1 MHREKM
7 VIFDLD
13 GTLVDTAPDLINS
26 ANFALRDTIS
36 NPINIE
42 ESRKI
47 IGKGGKYLIEKSLL
61 SRNIQLPDDKINQLT
76 LAFLEYYKNNIYQD
90 SKPFS
95 NMIETLNMLKE
106 NDINIAICTNKP
118 EKLTKILLSK
128 MGLLDYFSNIVAGD
142 TLAKMKPDPLP
153 LLTLIKEKNIKKS
166 NAIMV
171 GDSENDIIAA
181 KLAGIKVIGVTFGYS
196 ETEIEQLNPDYIAN
210 NFIDVK
216 EIIKRNFL

>member
-1 MHREKM
+1 MYKEKM

-26 ANFALRDTIS
+26 ANFALKNIIN

-47 IGKGGKYLIEKSLL
+47 IGKGGKYLIEKSLF
-61 SRNIQLPDDKINQLT
+61 SRNIKLSDDKINQLT
-76 LAFLEYYKNNIYQD
+76 LVFLEYYKNNIYKD
-90 SKPFS
+90 SRPFS

-106 NDINIAICTNKP
+106 FNINIAICTNKS
-118 EKLTKILLSK
+118 EELTKILLSK
-128 MGLLDYFSNIVAGD
+128 MGLLDYFNNIVAGD
-142 TLAKMKPDPLP
+142 SLPKMKPDPLP

-171 GDSENDIIAA
+171 GDSENDIIAS

-196 ETEIEQLNPDYIAN
+196 ETGIEQLHPDYIAN
-210 NFIDVK
+210 NFTDVK

>member
-1 MHREKM
+1 M
-7 VIFDLD
+7 
-13 GTLVDTAPDLINS
+13 
-26 ANFALRDTIS
+26 
-36 NPINIE
+36 
-42 ESRKI
+42 
-47 IGKGGKYLIEKSLL
+47 L

-142 TLAKMKPDPLP
+142 TLSKMKPDPLP
-153 LLTLIKEKNIKKS
+153 LLTLIKEKNIRKL

>member
-76 LAFLEYYKNNIYQD
+76 QSFLEYYKNNIYQD

-106 NDINIAICTNKP
+106 NDINIAI
-118 EKLTKILLSK
+118 
-128 MGLLDYFSNIVAGD
+128 
-142 TLAKMKPDPLP
+142 
-153 LLTLIKEKNIKKS
+153 
-166 NAIMV
+166 
-171 GDSENDIIAA
+171 
-181 KLAGIKVIGVTFGYS
+181 
-196 ETEIEQLNPDYIAN
+196 
-210 NFIDVK
+210 
-216 EIIKRNFL
+216 

>member
-1 MHREKM
+1 MYKEKM

-26 ANFALRDTIS
+26 ANFALKNIIN

-42 ESRKI
+42 ESRRI
-47 IGKGGKYLIEKSLL
+47 IGKGGKYLIEKSLF
-61 SRNIQLPDDKINQLT
+61 SRNIKLPDDKISQLT
-76 LAFLEYYKNNIYQD
+76 LIFLEYYKKNIYKD
-90 SKPFS
+90 SRPFS

-106 NDINIAICTNKP
+106 FNINIAICTNKP

-128 MGLLDYFSNIVAGD
+128 MGLLDYFNNIVGGD
-142 TLAKMKPDPLP
+142 SLPKMKPDPLP

-196 ETEIEQLNPDYIAN
+196 ETGIEQLYPDYIAN
-210 NFIDVK
+210 NFTDVK

>member
-1 MHREKM
+1 MYREKM
-7 VIFDLD
+7 IIFDLD

-26 ANFALRDTIS
+26 ANFALRDIIN

-47 IGKGGKYLIEKSLL
+47 IGKGGKFLIKKSLL

-90 SKPFS
+90 SRPFS

-118 EKLTKILLSK
+118 ENLTKILLSK

-142 TLAKMKPDPLP
+142 TLSKMKPDPLP
-153 LLTLIKEKNIKKS
+153 LLTLIREKNIKKS

-196 ETEIEQLNPDYIAN
+196 ETAIEQLHPDYIAK